1 MSVPREHQRAL
12 LLGLA
17 RQAIVN
23 DDENKVFGINF
34 RTPPYHSTG
43 VAHILEHSVL
53 CDSRKF
59 PVKKP
64 SYHIEYSTSQ
74 SPVSDK
80 WPLCRPRMPHDV
92 PHVIFE
98 NDGGANRRPW
108 FHSTGFVPL
117 IPRSPINK

>member
-43 VAHILEHSVL
+43 VAHILEHSVF
-53 CDSRKF
+53 CDSRKL

-64 SYHIEYSTSQ
+64 SYRIEYPTSQ

-80 WPLCRPRMPHDV
+80 RLYVDPECPTTFL
-92 PHVIFE
+92 
-98 NDGGANRRPW
+98 
-108 FHSTGFVPL
+108 T
-117 IPRSPINK
+117 